1 MLNRTAI
8 YALKAVGYL
17 ALQNE
22 GIFISSHHISREMQ
36 IPKDFLS
43 KILNSLCLA
52 GLIQSIRGK
61 GGGFALATHAS
72 VIRIGDVVGLFKRVD
87 DPRQCLQAM
96 QGDMTVR
103 SFLRAAAKALLNEL
117 ERRDSL
123 TSSLAR
129 HDWFNK
135 DCSAEYD
142 RLYRLERD
150 AWNLIDRA

>member
-43 KILNSLCLA
+43 KILNCLCLA

-61 GGGFALATHAS
+61 GGGVALATHPS
-72 VIRIGDVVGLFKRVD
+72 GIRIGDVVSLFKRID
-87 DPRQCLQAM
+87 DPRQCLLSAKKCDGSCGLHYRWRIISEQF
-96 QGDMTVR
+96 QEIHNMTIDEINYL
-103 SFLRAAAKALLNEL
+103 SCKSIFLGASK
-117 ERRDSL
+117 S
-123 TSSLAR
+123 
-129 HDWFNK
+129 
-135 DCSAEYD
+135 YD
-142 RLYRLERD
+142 D
-150 AWNLIDRA
+150 T

>member
-43 KILNSLCLA
+43 KILNCLCLA

-61 GGGFALATHAS
+61 GGGFALATPAS
-72 VIRIGDVVGLFKRVD
+72 GIHLGDVVNLFEKVD
-87 DPRQCLQAM
+87 DPRQCLLGVKKCDGSCGLHYRWRIISEQF
-96 QGDMTVR
+96 QEILNNMTIDEINYHSCKSILLGASKRYYDTR
-103 SFLRAAAKALLNEL
+103 SKFG
-117 ERRDSL
+117 S
-123 TSSLAR
+123 
-129 HDWFNK
+129 
-135 DCSAEYD
+135 
-142 RLYRLERD
+142 
-150 AWNLIDRA
+150 